1 MVSFVSPFECDTYL
15 QAKVPDNIDGAS
27 WFVFLAVKKIELST
41 VLHLT
46 RLWQLG
52 HGAGGRGV
60 GGEMERCVVG
70 IYIEM
75 ERCEKC
81 VGVIC
86 ENRGAGCVWKERG
99 RRCVVVCA
107 CEKMRRWFKT
117 GRAGGVVVPFRLSF

>member
-1 MVSFVSPFECDTYL
+1 M
-15 QAKVPDNIDGAS
+15 
-27 WFVFLAVKKIELST
+27 
-41 VLHLT
+41 
-46 RLWQLG
+46 
-52 HGAGGRGV
+52 

-75 ERCEKC
+75 ERWEKC

-86 ENRGAGCVWKERG
+86 ENRGVAWCMGKMG